1 LLKKRGITVVAF
13 AVLAV
18 SLAASA
24 LIVHLVDRMSA
35 DTRLEDVLYLPSA
48 RVLKRVSLGYNTLVA
63 DLYWTRAVQ
72 YFGSKHHS
80 RSSRYDLLYSLL
92 DITTDLDPRLLV
104 AYQFGSIF
112 LAQSPPEGAGQP
124 LLAAKLVE
132 KGIRHDPE
140 NWKLYYNLGWILAS
154 EMKDY
159 QAASKVFERGSK
171 VPGANPAMGVLA
183 ATTAQHGGDVA
194 TARLMWTQIYETT
207 ENTAIRAN
215 AIKRLQALRVDTDIP
230 QLEQSL
236 KQFQEAIGRLPRSW
250 AEMQATGWRGPT
262 VDPLGSPYLI
272 MPDGHVEVADPEEFP
287 FITRGLPPGYKP
299 PFTPDISPAL
309 AGNSQQNSQPQKP

>member
-1 LLKKRGITVVAF
+1 MLKPRGITVVAL

-24 LIVHLVDRMSA
+24 LIVEHLDRMST
-35 DTRLEDVLYLPSA
+35 DSRMEDVLYLPSA
-48 RVLKRVSLGYNTLVA
+48 RVLKHVSLGYNTLIA

-80 RSSRYDLLYSLL
+80 HSSRYDLLYPLL
-92 DITTDLDPRLLV
+92 DITIDLDPQLRV

-124 LLAAKLVE
+124 LLAAELVE
-132 KGIRHDPE
+132 KGIRQDPAD
-140 NWKLYYNLGWILAS
+140 WKLYYNLGWILAS

-159 QAASKVFERGSK
+159 PAASKVFERGSK
-171 VPGANPAMGVLA
+171 IAGANPAMGVLA
-183 ATTAQHGGDVA
+183 AAMAQHGGDVA

-215 AIKRLQALRVDTDIP
+215 AIKRLQALRVDTDVP
-230 QLEQSL
+230 QLEQAL
-236 KQFQEAIGRLPRSW
+236 REFQAAAGRLPRGW
-250 AEMQATGWRGPT
+250 AELQAVGWRGPT
-262 VDPLGSPYLI
+262 VDPVGNPYRI
-272 MPDGHVEVADPEEFP
+272 TADGRVEVADPEKLP

-299 PFTPDISPAL
+299 PSTPGAAPA
-309 AGNSQQNSQPQKP
+309 PPREIKP